1 MLTIIAIPGHPSGLY
16 NRFFRVR
23 EWRMSLSS
31 PTRREV
37 MAVLLAAPVAGLAAS
52 PTQWTLQQASEQI
65 RAKKISPEELTRTCL
80 DRIELLNP
88 RLNAFITVMAEQA
101 MTQARAMEAELQTGK
116 WRGPLHGIP
125 IGLKDLFDT
134 AGVKTTCASA
144 VFADRIPSED
154 AEVVVR
160 LKRAGAVLIGKQNMH
175 EFAYGATSVPSHF
188 GPVHNPWNPGRIAG
202 GSSGGSAAAV
212 AAGLC
217 FGALGSDTGGSIRQ
231 PAAYCG
237 ITGIKPTYGRV
248 STRGVVPLSWSLD
261 HVGPLCRNAADAALL
276 LEAIA
281 GYDSLEPNSVD
292 YPVERYS
299 MAMRAKTSALRTGV
313 VRRPFFEQL
322 DPQIETA
329 VNTAL
334 EVIAKLTAGIGDAQL
349 PTYPTLPIT
358 GAEAYAFHLP
368 YFSKTPELYQPMTR
382 QRIAGG
388 ATVTAAAYIEAR
400 RELDRLRRSVGS
412 VFSNVDLL
420 ITPTSPLPQMTIEE
434 GAIPEVP
441 PPGAVSL
448 SLRNTYPFDIFGLP
462 TVSIPCGF
470 ARDGMPIGLQITG
483 PRFGESRVLA
493 LAHAYQQMT
502 DWHLRRPSV

>member
-1 MLTIIAIPGHPSGLY
+1 
-16 NRFFRVR
+16 
-23 EWRMSLSS
+23 MSLSL
-31 PTRREV
+31 PTRREAL
-37 MAVLLAAPVAGLAAS
+37 AVLLAAPVAKLAAS
-52 PTQWTLQQASEQI
+52 PTEWTLQQASEQI
-65 RAKKISPEELTRTCL
+65 RAKKISPVELTRTCL
-80 DRIELLNP
+80 DRIQLLNP
-88 RLNAFITVMAEQA
+88 RLNAFITVMADQA
-101 MTQARAMEAELQTGK
+101 LAQARALEAELHTGK

-125 IGLKDLFDT
+125 IGLKDLYDT

-144 VFADRIPSED
+144 VFADRIPAED

-160 LKRAGAVLIGKQNMH
+160 LKRAGAVIIGKQNMH

-188 GPVHNPWNPGRIAG
+188 GAVHNPWNTGRIAG
-202 GSSGGSAAAV
+202 GSSGGSAASV

-237 ITGIKPTYGRV
+237 ITGLKPTYGRV

-261 HVGPLCRNAADAALL
+261 HAGPLCRNAGDAALL

-281 GYDSLEPNSVD
+281 GYDPLEPNCVD

-299 MAMRAKTSALRTGV
+299 MAMRAKTSALRIGV
-313 VRRPFFEQL
+313 VRHPFFEQI

-329 VNTAL
+329 VNAAL

-349 PTYPTLPIT
+349 PAYQTLPVV

-368 YFSKTPELYQPMTR
+368 YITKTPELYQPTTR

-388 ATVTAAAYIEAR
+388 ATVTAAAYIEGR

-412 VFSNVDLL
+412 TFSSVDLL
-420 ITPTSPLPQMTIEE
+420 VTPTSPLPQMTIEE
-434 GAIPEVP
+434 GAIPDVP
-441 PPGAVSL
+441 APGAVSL
-448 SLRNTYPFDIFGLP
+448 TLRNTQPFDIFGLP
-462 TVSIPCGF
+462 AISIPCGF
-470 ARDGMPIGLQITG
+470 TREGMPIGLQITG

-493 LAHAYQQMT
+493 LANAYQQVT
-502 DWHLRRPSV
+502 DWHTRQPPV